1 MIPGSE
7 PPPSDSNPAS
17 VQEPAA
23 AQQQHEKDDD
33 EHSGRVHFLSFVFL
47 ASAALCHRVHWALVR
62 NDSAPSAARIT
73 PTPMGRLTAVQ
84 AGVCSLVN
92 TQ

>member
-1 MIPGSE
+1 MIPASE

-23 AQQQHEKDDD
+23 AQQQHQKDDD
-33 EHSGRVHFLSFVFL
+33 EHSSRVHVLSFVFL

-62 NDSAPSAARIT
+62 NDSAPSR
-73 PTPMGRLTAVQ
+73 PGSRQLQ
-84 AGVCSLVN
+84 WAG
-92 TQ
+92 